1 MEARIQMNSR
11 KIFIPALVLALLLSS
26 CGQAAVTDGKDTTTD
41 STSAETTAPE
51 PEYEYADIDL
61 GGGTF
66 TILNTSQTY
75 NFYSYLDFDEATG
88 ETLND
93 AIFNR
98 NRKAEDLYNFNL
110 EIVEHELKEANTKF
124 GQAVLAGDAS
134 YDAAFLRD
142 YYLNTELTEG
152 YLMNLDT
159 IPEFRLDK
167 EWWDGEVTEES
178 RIGKSR
184 KALFAMTD
192 VSLCDFEETM
202 VTFINENI
210 MTDLGLEN
218 PYELVRSGKW
228 TFDKLC
234 EFMHAGASL
243 NGDESFTLK
252 QDGNARYGAASYERG
267 SAALISGAGID
278 SAYIDDSGRP
288 QIGYTGEKFYTYFEK
303 IKAAFSVAGDY
314 IHANTG
320 TVNDYGHYENLFKSG
335 RALMTLA
342 QLKAA
347 NNYRDMADAYGILP
361 IPKYDEIQK
370 DYHCLRTFTYL
381 MVVPVTNNRP
391 HETGSIMDTL
401 SYITYKD
408 IMPSFYAERV
418 SQKLLRGDDSI
429 EMLGIVR
436 SSRRFDVGSVY
447 NIFLPLADEVVY
459 RSLSSN
465 KEIASTMATKVKTVE
480 ANIDKIM
487 AAMDK

>member
-11 KIFIPALVLALLLSS
+11 KTFIPALVLALLLSS

-61 GGGTF
+61 GGETF

-98 NRKAEDLYNFNL
+98 NRKAEDLYDFEL
-110 EIVEHELKEANTKF
+110 EIVEYELKEANTKF

-159 IPEFRLDK
+159 VPEFRLDK

-192 VSLCDFEETM
+192 VSLCDFEGTM

-228 TFDKLC
+228 TFDKFC

-288 QIGYTGEKFYTYFEK
+288 QIGYTGEKFYTYF
-303 IKAAFSVAGDY
+303 
-314 IHANTG
+314 
-320 TVNDYGHYENLFKSG
+320 
-335 RALMTLA
+335 
-342 QLKAA
+342 
-347 NNYRDMADAYGILP
+347 
-361 IPKYDEIQK
+361 
-370 DYHCLRTFTYL
+370 
-381 MVVPVTNNRP
+381 
-391 HETGSIMDTL
+391 
-401 SYITYKD
+401 
-408 IMPSFYAERV
+408 
-418 SQKLLRGDDSI
+418 
-429 EMLGIVR
+429 
-436 SSRRFDVGSVY
+436 
-447 NIFLPLADEVVY
+447 
-459 RSLSSN
+459 
-465 KEIASTMATKVKTVE
+465 
-480 ANIDKIM
+480 
-487 AAMDK
+487 

>member
-1 MEARIQMNSR
+1 MKNR
-11 KIFIPALVLALLLSS
+11 KTFIHVLALALLLSS
-26 CGQAAVTDGKDTTTD
+26 CGEATVSGVKDTTAED
-41 STSAETTAPE
+41 TSAETTAPE

-61 GGGTF
+61 GGDSF
-66 TILNTSQTY
+66 TLLNTSQTY

-98 NRKAEDLYNFNL
+98 NRKAEDLYNFDL
-110 EIVEHELKEANTKF
+110 EIVEYVLNEANTKF
-124 GQAVLAGDAS
+124 CQAVLAGDDS
-134 YDAAFLRD
+134 YDVAFLRD
-142 YYLNTELTEG
+142 YYLKTELTEG

-159 IPEFRLDK
+159 VPEFQLDK

-192 VSLCDFEETM
+192 VSLCDFEGTM

-210 MTDLGLEN
+210 MTDLGLED

-228 TFDKLC
+228 TFDKFC

-252 QDGNARYGAASYERG
+252 QDGNARYGVASYGRG
-267 SAALISGAGID
+267 SAALITGAGID
-278 SAYIDDSGRP
+278 SAYIDKDGRP
-288 QIGYTGEKFYTYFEK
+288 QIGYTGDKFYTYFET
-303 IKAAFSVAGDY
+303 IKDAFSVAGDY
-314 IHANTG
+314 ILANTG
-320 TVNDYGHYENLFKSG
+320 TVNDQSHYEGIFKSG
-335 RALMTLA
+335 RALMTIA

-370 DYHCLRTFTYL
+370 DYHCLRSFTYL
-381 MVVPVTNNRP
+381 MCVPVTNSIP
-391 HETGSIMDTL
+391 HETGVIMDTL

-447 NIFLPLADEVVY
+447 NIFLPLADDVVHKC
-459 RSLSSN
+459 LSSN
-465 KEIASTMATKVKTVE
+465 KEIASTMASKVKTVE